1 MTQKTI
7 NNLYLSNNDI
17 TTSYY
22 DQLSHKDKKDFLH
35 KENVDKGALIDTLDL
50 IIAIIAGIISS
61 FKELIYLL
69 LTIIVTISGIK
80 FVDITTKRLADRKE
94 NDASSYSGLQS
105 ALIDSTDFFAKFMTI
120 IMIIISFIICI
131 ILCMQ
136 LLNKLVNEKLYNEK
150 IFNMIYSFLYKI
162 FIKPLEVIKLK
173 IQGNSILKNITS
185 NEEEALL
192 NQLNTRYYDLDNKKV
207 VLLYQIMC
215 DAQYDSEYKQYTFNI
230 LPEYDHYISESLINF
245 SLTEDQ
251 KELIE
256 LLELYIKSFELKKED
271 VIHKLKNE
279 LKITKLNDKKQL
291 LDYYN
296 DKNEKISS
304 QLKEIYE
311 NADDVEFIKAR
322 YDLLK

>member
-7 NNLYLSNNDI
+7 NNLYLSDNDI

-35 KENVDKGALIDTLDL
+35 NENFDKGTLIDTLDL

-80 FVDITTKRLADRKE
+80 FVDITTKRLADSKE

-120 IMIIISFIICI
+120 IMIIISFIVCI

-136 LLNKLVNEKLYNEK
+136 LLNKLVNGKLYNEK

-207 VLLYQIMC
+207 VLLHQIMC
-215 DAQYDSEYKQYTFNI
+215 DAQYNSEHKQYTFNI
-230 LPEYDHYISESLINF
+230 LPEFDNYISERLINF
-245 SLTEDQ
+245 ALTKDQ

-256 LLELYIKSFELKKED
+256 LLELYIKNYELKKEN

-279 LKITKLNDKKQL
+279 LKITKLNDKQAL

-296 DKNEKISS
+296 NKNEQISS

-311 NADDVEFIKAR
+311 NADDVEFIKAK

>member
-7 NNLYLSNNDI
+7 NNLYLSDNDI

-35 KENVDKGALIDTLDL
+35 KENFDKGALIDTLDL
-50 IIAIIAGIISS
+50 IITIIAGIISS
-61 FKELIYLL
+61 FKELIYIL

-94 NDASSYSGLQS
+94 NDASSYGGLQS

-120 IMIIISFIICI
+120 IMIIISFIVCI

-136 LLNKLVNEKLYNEK
+136 LLNKLVNGKLYNEK

-185 NEEEALL
+185 NEEEVLL

-230 LPEYDHYISESLINF
+230 LPEYDNYISESLINF

-256 LLELYIKSFELKKED
+256 LLELYIKSFELKKEE

-322 YDLLK
+322 HDLLK